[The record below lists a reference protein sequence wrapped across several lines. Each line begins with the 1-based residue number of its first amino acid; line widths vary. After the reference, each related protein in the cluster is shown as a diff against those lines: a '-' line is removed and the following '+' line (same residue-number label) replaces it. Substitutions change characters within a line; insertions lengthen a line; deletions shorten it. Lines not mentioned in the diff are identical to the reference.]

1 MAAMIIRGY
10 TVADMDKMTL
20 GMCLN
25 AIKAY
30 DRAYQ
35 RSHGIDVPDP
45 EEQYMKLKRIE
56 KTVEKKYAEGKIS
69 EERYRSYRYA
79 IEEYEKGGI

>member
-1 MAAMIIRGY
+1 MANMVIRGY

-30 DRAYQ
+30 DRAYA
-35 RSHGIDVPDP
+35 RSHGIEIEDP
-45 EEQYMKLKRIE
+45 EEQYLKLKRIE
-56 KTVEKKYAEGKIS
+56 KTVEKRYAEGKIS
-69 EERYRSYRYA
+69 DTKYRSYRSA
-79 IEEYEKGGI
+79 IDEYERD